1 MHIYA
6 SIIQFQVCLLVM
18 RTITIPNSLLE
29 IFNLE
34 QIILDAGS
42 NPFCMEQ
49 FGFWVLYIKYLMSIS
64 IMVLLSLLLRIKLH
78 DILKQNCNLP
88 ELSCFYEALHTA
100 SLIQIHQAALIQFPL
115 LSYVRGT
122 LSAAKYFSSAHRVCF
137 HIPISPPQHT
147 NRHYGSQEVTLHG
160 IYKLLVY

>member
-6 SIIQFQVCLLVM
+6 SIIQSQVCLLVM

-34 QIILDAGS
+34 QIILDAGL
-42 NPFCMEQ
+42 NPFYMEQ
-49 FGFWVLYIKYLMSIS
+49 FGFWVLYIKYLMSIP

-88 ELSCFYEALHTA
+88 ALSCFHAALHTA
-100 SLIQIHQAALIQFPL
+100 SLIQIHQATLIQLPPL
-115 LSYVRGT
+115 QYVRET
-122 LSAAKYFSSAHRVCF
+122 LAAAKHFPSAHRVCF

-147 NRHYGSQEVTLHG
+147 NGHQGSQEVTLQG
-160 IYKLLVY
+160 IYKLPVC